1 MMHQK
6 FILFDLK
13 VKRALQNMLNIEK
26 LLLMS
31 HRILIR
37 FLNFELTICQNTTLL
52 VLKKIDNK
60 EI

>member
-52 VLKKIDNK
+52 V
-60 EI
+60 